1 LQKQIEKEETRNS
14 KEENR
19 GQYEICKAMAM
30 KENYS

>member
-19 GQYEICKAMAM
+19 DQYEICKAMAM